1 MGVPRLALNSL
12 YSQTVFA
19 FLPLPPKELEWKN
32 QALLDIHVFVAA
44 VFSLETLSS
53 DDGP

>member
-1 MGVPRLALNSL
+1 MNLL
-12 YSQTVFA
+12 YSPTVLA
-19 FLPLPPKELEWKN
+19 ILPLLPKELEWKN

-53 DDGP
+53 DNGP